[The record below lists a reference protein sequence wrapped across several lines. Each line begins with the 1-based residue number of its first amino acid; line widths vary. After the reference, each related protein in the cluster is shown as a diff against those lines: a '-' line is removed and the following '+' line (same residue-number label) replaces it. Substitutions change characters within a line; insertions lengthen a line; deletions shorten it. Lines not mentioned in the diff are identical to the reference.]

1 MKQFLAGVSLLVLV
15 AILGGLLFWQ
25 ASEARFENGLTPPTP
40 DVSVSLLA
48 VGDIMLGRGVQQM
61 ADASLERADY
71 PFAQIKSLT
80 ASVDIAFANL
90 ESPLVTSAHA
100 AHSFTQGYE
109 FPGRTSDAAVLGQAG
124 FGIVT
129 LANNH
134 SLDFGEPGLNDT
146 IGALEAAHIQ
156 YVGAGHDKAAAEA
169 THYLTVKNLK
179 IAWIAATEAWPG
191 ALDTQDTVAAAH
203 APVALFDAPRLL
215 AQIRAARSQ
224 ADIVIVALH
233 WGEEYQTVAADWQRS
248 FVEQASQA
256 GADLILGAHPHV
268 LQPFEVVGH
277 MVVAYSLG
285 NFIFDPGWPPASH
298 QSAGLFVS
306 LDKKG
311 VVAAQVIPLQI
322 ENDRPRPLVATER
335 AAALAKLAQNGP
347 PGGAF
352 AAQSLFWNG
361 KEWQAATALAYV
373 RDAANGKQ
381 TLLPTSRTIEVQDI
395 AGDSPGYATGRSDA
409 PYQAAPHLP
418 ERIQLDP
425 QHGLKVWR
433 PDAQNQWHLI
443 WQSPP
448 DWTVLQFQFADADN
462 DARPELMFTLWKNT
476 GWDDAGIF
484 RNHPFV
490 YGWRNVTE
498 SQTHNQ
504 YPAIRPVWAGSA
516 LAQPFREFAL
526 SDFKAGDSPALDGA
540 NNQLVVLEG
549 RYDEN
554 RTAPAHSVVIFDW
567 NGWGYGAAYRSP
579 DGDFSDLNYAPGQPY
594 IFFKSSQ

>member
-1 MKQFLAGVSLLVLV
+1 MKQCLAGVSLLVLM
-15 AILGGLLFWQ
+15 AMLGGLLFWQ
-25 ASEARFENGLTPPTP
+25 VSGVQEAGQSPPTP
-40 DVSVSLLA
+40 DATVSLLA
-48 VGDIMLGRGVQQM
+48 VGDIMLGRGVQQT
-61 ADASLERADY
+61 ADASPERADY

-90 ESPLVTSAHA
+90 ESPLVTPAHA
-100 AHSFTQGYE
+100 AHSFTNGYE
-109 FPGRTSDAAVLGQAG
+109 FPGRISDAAVLGRAG

-134 SLDFGEPGLNDT
+134 SLDFGAAGLDDT

-169 THYLTVKNLK
+169 TRYLSMKGLK
-179 IAWIAATEAWPG
+179 IAWIAATGAWPG
-191 ALDTQDTVAAAH
+191 ALDTQDTAAAAR
-203 APVALFDAPRLL
+203 APIALFDAPRLL

-233 WGEEYQTVAADWQRS
+233 WGEEYQTFAAYWQRA
-248 FVEQASQA
+248 FVEEASQA

-277 MVVAYSLG
+277 TVVAYSLG
-285 NFIFDPGWPPASH
+285 NFIFDPGWPPESR

-311 VVAAQVIPLQI
+311 VAAAQVIPLQI
-322 ENDRPRPLVATER
+322 ENNRPRPLLPTER
-335 AAALAKLAQNGP
+335 AAALARLAQSSP
-347 PGGAF
+347 SGGAF

-361 KEWQAATALAYV
+361 QEWQTVAALAYV
-373 RDAANGKQ
+373 RDAANGQQ
-381 TLLPTSRTIEVQDI
+381 TVLPGSRTIEVQDVM
-395 AGDSPGYATGRSDA
+395 GNSPGYATGRSDA
-409 PYQAAPHLP
+409 PYQTAPHVP
-418 ERIQLDP
+418 ERIQLDQ
-425 QHGLKVWR
+425 QHSLRVWR

-448 DWTVLQFQFADADN
+448 DWMVMQFQFADADN

-526 SDFKAGDSPALDGA
+526 SDFKEGVSSALDGA
-540 NNQLVVLEG
+540 SNQLVVLEG
-549 RYDEN
+549 RYDVSRN
-554 RTAPAHSVVIFDW
+554 APARSLVVFDW
-567 NGWGYGAAYRSP
+567 NGWGYGADYRSP
-579 DGDFSDLNYAPGQPY
+579 DGNFSDLNYAPGQPY
-594 IFFKSSQ
+594 IFYKSQP